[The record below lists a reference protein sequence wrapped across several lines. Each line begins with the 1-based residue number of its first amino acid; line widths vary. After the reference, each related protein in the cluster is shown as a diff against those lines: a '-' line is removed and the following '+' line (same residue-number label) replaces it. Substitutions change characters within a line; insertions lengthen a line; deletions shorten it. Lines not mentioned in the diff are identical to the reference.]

1 MRYFL
6 VFVLLVFSGCSAG
19 WHIKRAEQI
28 EPGIFKPTIEY
39 RDTIIKLD
47 TLISIDF
54 SDFLDID
61 TTPNIV
67 YETEYIDKVVKISAS
82 FDTIINVNRGL
93 TAKFWMNKGRF
104 GAKFEIDSSYIFH
117 LEDSIKGLNKII
129 TNTVIIENK
138 ATFKD
143 YFKEVGIIVI
153 LILFIILMIVIFRR

>member
-6 VFVLLVFSGCSAG
+6 IFVLFVFSGCSAS

-54 SDFLDID
+54 SDFMDID

-67 YETEYIDKVVKISAS
+67 YETEYIDKVVKIYAS
-82 FDTIINVNRGL
+82 FDTIIRQQNGL
-93 TAKFWMNKGRF
+93 TAKIWMKRGVL
-104 GAKFEIDSSYIFH
+104 GAKFDVDSSYIFH

-143 YFKEVGIIVI
+143 YFKEVGIIVG
-153 LILFIILMIVIFRR
+153 LILFIVLLIVIFRR